1 MLISRARALRIA
13 VGQMSRP
20 FGSRYRVLEG
30 KKGVQDVYDEIAD
43 RYDTSKHLHW
53 TRRIEEGESRVI
65 GRWLGDLRTPVLEV
79 GCGTG
84 RYAGKIAESNR
95 VVIALDISLRM
106 LRKAKHRLQK
116 DTGAGRI
123 HAVQG
128 DGENIPL
135 RNDSVSGLIC
145 TLTFDHFEDCELGAS
160 EFSRVLKPGGLCIL
174 STFSSRTL
182 SDFQRRLGLPSDK
195 IFFET
200 EDMPPTL
207 VHEAG
212 HSVDEVKTLFA
223 RNDLRLL
230 DVKGCCYWH
239 LLLPL
244 LIERHADRLAVLLNR
259 FKAFLTYAE
268 IHVMYVRK
276 ER

>member
-1 MLISRARALRIA
+1 
-13 VGQMSRP
+13 MSRP
-20 FGSRYRVLEG
+20 FGRRHRVLEG
-30 KKGVQDVYDEIAD
+30 KNGVQDVYDEMAD
-43 RYDTSKHLHW
+43 RYDTSKRLHW
-53 TRRIEEGESRVI
+53 TRRIEEGEWRVI

-95 VVIALDISLRM
+95 TVIALDISLRM
-106 LRKAKHRLQK
+106 LRKAKDRLGK
-116 DTGAGRI
+116 DIGAGRI

-174 STFSSRTL
+174 STFNSRTL
-182 SDFQRRLGLPSDK
+182 SDVQGRLGLPSDK
-195 IFFET
+195 ISFET

-207 VHEAG
+207 VHEAA

-223 RNDLRLL
+223 GNDLCLL
-230 DVKGCCYWH
+230 DVKGCCHRH
-239 LLLPL
+239 LLPPL
-244 LIERHADRLAVLLNR
+244 LMGRHADRLDVPLNR
-259 FKAFLTYAE
+259 FKVFLTYAD
-268 IHVMYVRK
+268 IHVTYMRK
-276 ER
+276 KRGPKIDQSKLASILID